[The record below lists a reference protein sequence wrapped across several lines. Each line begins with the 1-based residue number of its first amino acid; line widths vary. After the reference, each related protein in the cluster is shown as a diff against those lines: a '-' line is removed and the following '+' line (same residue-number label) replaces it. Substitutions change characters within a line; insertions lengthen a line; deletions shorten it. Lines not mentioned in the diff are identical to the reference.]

1 MKNLIVY
8 YSYEGNT
15 EELVKGMLKEIDADV
30 LKLVPVK
37 EKSLRVYLDLYGVEF
52 KFI

>member
-15 EELVKGMLKEIDADV
+15 EELVSGMKQ
-30 LKLVPVK
+30 VK
-37 EKSLRVYLDLYGVEF
+37 KYMEEL
-52 KFI
+52 